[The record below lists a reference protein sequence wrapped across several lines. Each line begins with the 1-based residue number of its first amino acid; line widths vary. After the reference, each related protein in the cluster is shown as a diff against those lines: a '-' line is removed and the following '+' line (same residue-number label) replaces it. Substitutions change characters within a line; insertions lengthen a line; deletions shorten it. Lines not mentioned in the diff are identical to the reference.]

1 VVTIGFPEVT
11 YSLGLGELTETL
23 CLIPIL
29 ICFRLAEQLSKL
41 IVGWIFSKDAFV
53 PAAGCSHRI
62 KHVFL
67 YYLDS
72 CMVSL
77 MYERVLLYTIF
88 IRSNLSCKFLMPPVL
103 KIMHMLNF
111 LDTFSTGVTFGIR
124 AGRFRSCHGSLSF
137 N

>member
-1 VVTIGFPEVT
+1 VTIGFPEVT

-29 ICFRLAEQLSKL
+29 ICFRSVELLSKL
-41 IVGWIFSKDAFV
+41 IAGWIFSKDPFV
-53 PAAGCSHRI
+53 PAADCSHGI

-72 CMVSL
+72 CMVTL
-77 MYERVLLYTIF
+77 MYERVSLYTIF
-88 IRSNLSCKFLMPPVL
+88 IRSNLSCKFLMYPVL

-111 LDTFSTGVTFGIR
+111 LDTFNMGFTFGIR
-124 AGRFRSCHGSLSF
+124 AGRFRSCHGSLSS